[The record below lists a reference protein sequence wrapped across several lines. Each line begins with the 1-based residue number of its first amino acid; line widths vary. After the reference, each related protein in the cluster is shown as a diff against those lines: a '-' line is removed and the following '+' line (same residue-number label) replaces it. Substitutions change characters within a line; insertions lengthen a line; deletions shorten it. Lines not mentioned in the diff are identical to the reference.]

1 MNGCLTGPLTYP
13 IDDLSLFMINEEI
26 YEIKC
31 IDELMSAW
39 EEAFPEGWH
48 FNHDG
53 VISKES
59 WDSSGKRVLF
69 ILKETNKAKQNVVTA
84 INRAIEVK
92 KSGWWRG
99 KVLRRVGRWAY
110 GIQNYD
116 GVVPPLKDAKLNEK
130 NAIKNIAYINIRKTS
145 GSAATNKKAFDT
157 HASEFA
163 PFVRR
168 QVELMEPDIVVLCG
182 TYSQVKRYVFPEI
195 EKVSERVHVHEGVV
209 FINAFH
215 PAAREKSAILY
226 HQVLDSYHAYKN
238 L

>member
-1 MNGCLTGPLTYP
+1 MDNKE
-13 IDDLSLFMINEEI
+13 ISEMI
-26 YEIKC
+26 C
-31 IDELMSAW
+31 IDELMAAW
-39 EEAFPEGWH
+39 KEAFPEGWH

-53 VISKES
+53 VISKEN

-69 ILKETNKAKQNVVTA
+69 VLKETNKARQNVVTA
-84 INRAIEVK
+84 INRAIDVK

-99 KVLRRVGRWAY
+99 QVLRRVGRWAY

-116 GVVPPLKDAKLNEK
+116 GVVPPFKDAKLNEK

-145 GSAATNKKAFDT
+145 GSATTNKKAFDT

-163 PFVRR
+163 TFVRR
-168 QVELMEPDIVVLCG
+168 QVELIKPDVVVLCG
-182 TYSQVKRYVFPEI
+182 TYSQVKRYIFPEI
-195 EKVSERVHVHEGVV
+195 KKVSERVHVHEGVV

-215 PAAREKSAILY
+215 PAARKKSAILY
-226 HQVLDSYHAYKN
+226 HQVLDNYHAYKN

>member
-1 MNGCLTGPLTYP
+1 MDNK
-13 IDDLSLFMINEEI
+13 EI
-26 YEIKC
+26 SEIIC
-31 IDELMSAW
+31 IDELMAAW
-39 EEAFPEGWH
+39 KEAFPEGWH

-53 VISKES
+53 VISKEN

-69 ILKETNKAKQNVVTA
+69 VLKETNKAKQNVVTA
-84 INRAIEVK
+84 INRAIDVK

-116 GVVPPLKDAKLNEK
+116 GVVPPFKDAKLNEK

-145 GSAATNKKAFDT
+145 GSATTNKKAFDT

-163 PFVRR
+163 TFVRR
-168 QVELMEPDIVVLCG
+168 QVELIKPDVVVLCG
-182 TYSQVKRYVFPEI
+182 TYSQVKRYIFPEI
-195 EKVSERVHVHEGVV
+195 KKVSERVHVHEGMV

-215 PAAREKSAILY
+215 PAARKKSAILY
-226 HQVLDSYHAYKN
+226 HHVLDNYHAYKN

>member
-1 MNGCLTGPLTYP
+1 MDNK
-13 IDDLSLFMINEEI
+13 EI
-26 YEIKC
+26 SEISC
-31 IDELMSAW
+31 IDELMAAW
-39 EEAFPEGWH
+39 KEAFPEGWH

-53 VISKES
+53 VISKEN
-59 WDSSGKRVLF
+59 WDISGKRVLF
-69 ILKETNKAKQNVVTA
+69 VLKETNKAKQNVVTA
-84 INRAIEVK
+84 INRAIDVK
-92 KSGWWRG
+92 KSGWWKG

-145 GSAATNKKAFDT
+145 GSATTNKKAFDT

-168 QVELMEPDIVVLCG
+168 QVELIKPDVVVLCG
-182 TYSQVKRYVFPEI
+182 TYSQVKRYIFPEI
-195 EKVSERVHVHEGVV
+195 KKVSERVHVHEGVV

-215 PAAREKSAILY
+215 PAARKKSAILY
-226 HQVLDSYHAYKN
+226 HQVLDNYHAYKN

>member
-1 MNGCLTGPLTYP
+1 MDNRKISEIDCL
-13 IDDLSLFMINEEI
+13 D
-26 YEIKC
+26 K
-31 IDELMSAW
+31 LMDVW
-39 EEAFPEGWH
+39 EEALPEGWH
-48 FNHDG
+48 FNRDG

-59 WDSSGKRVLF
+59 WDRSGTKVLF
-69 ILKETNKAKQNVVTA
+69 VLKETNEAKQNIVTA

-110 GIQNYD
+110 GLQNYD
-116 GVVPPLKDAKLNEK
+116 GVVPSLKDAKLNEK
-130 NAIKNIAYINIRKTS
+130 NAVKSIAYINIRKTS
-145 GSAATNKKAFDT
+145 GKARTNQKTFDA

-168 QVELMEPDIVVLCG
+168 QVDLIKPDIVVLCG
-182 TYSQVKRYVFPEI
+182 TFNQFKRYVFPELK
-195 EKVSERVHVHEGVV
+195 KVSERVHVNEGVV

-215 PAAREKSAILY
+215 PAARRKSSMLY
-226 HQVLDSYHAYKN
+226 HQVLDNYHAYKN

>member
-1 MNGCLTGPLTYP
+1 MN
-13 IDDLSLFMINEEI
+13 NEEI
-26 YEIKC
+26 SG
-31 IDELMSAW
+31 IDCLDKLMDAW
-39 EEAFPEGWH
+39 EGAFPEGWH

-53 VISKES
+53 VISKDN

-69 ILKETNKAKQNVVTA
+69 VLKETNKAKQNVVTA

-110 GIQNYD
+110 GLQNYD
-116 GVVPPLKDAKLNEK
+116 GVVPPIKDAKLNEK
-130 NAIKNIAYINIRKTS
+130 SAIKSIAYINIRKTA
-145 GSAATNKKAFDT
+145 GKARTNRKTFDA
-157 HASEFA
+157 HANEYAS
-163 PFVRR
+163 FVRR
-168 QVELMEPDIVVLCG
+168 QVELINPDIVVLCG
-182 TYSQVKRYVFPEI
+182 TYSQVKRYIFPELK
-195 EKVSERVHVHEGVV
+195 KVSERVHLNEDVV

-215 PAAREKSAILY
+215 PAARRKSSMLY

>member
-1 MNGCLTGPLTYP
+1 M
-13 IDDLSLFMINEEI
+13 D
-26 YEIKC
+26 
-31 IDELMSAW
+31 AW
-39 EEAFPEGWH
+39 EGAFPEGWH

-53 VISKES
+53 VISKDN

-69 ILKETNKAKQNVVTA
+69 VLKETNKAKQNVVTA

-110 GIQNYD
+110 GLQNYD
-116 GVVPPLKDAKLNEK
+116 GVVPPIKDAKLNEK
-130 NAIKNIAYINIRKTS
+130 SAIKSIAYINIRKTA
-145 GSAATNKKAFDT
+145 GKARTNRKTFDA
-157 HASEFA
+157 HANEYAS
-163 PFVRR
+163 FVRR
-168 QVELMEPDIVVLCG
+168 QVELINPDIVVLCG
-182 TYSQVKRYVFPEI
+182 TYSQVKRYIFPELK
-195 EKVSERVHVHEGVV
+195 KVSERVHLNEDVV

-215 PAAREKSAILY
+215 PAARRKSSMLY